1 MKLLF
6 PFLFILVLSLSL
18 KGQTNEEM
26 AIAFIKKLERQ
37 QFDSCYSMFDT
48 SMANKFNAAMLEK
61 MWGSIPRYMGEYKG
75 YTTVE
80 SMKKDSI
87 DVVAVRCTFEKTKM
101 DLQFSFAENKKI
113 ISASSY
119 YSSYIHDMSQDF
131 QPDNLYKNNYV
142 KLRELS
148 ISYIIPKKLVSI
160 AGIQK
165 LSVSLNAR
173 NLFYFYKTIPNID
186 AESALGSGSFTEYS
200 FFPSVK
206 TYGFGLNVS
215 F

>member
-113 ISASSY
+113 IGMFFVPPK
-119 YSSYIHDMSQDF
+119 I
-131 QPDNLYKNNYV
+131 
-142 KLRELS
+142 KLLMQLLNTLS
-148 ISYIIPKKLVSI
+148 KINITKL
-160 AGIQK
+160 K
-165 LSVSLNAR
+165 L
-173 NLFYFYKTIPNID
+173 P
-186 AESALGSGSFTEYS
+186 
-200 FFPSVK
+200 
-206 TYGFGLNVS
+206 
-215 F
+215 